1 LEVKKAHIL
10 IVDDEVINL
19 HILADLIGE
28 AYRVQFARNG
38 TEALEIIDKEA
49 RDIDLILLDV
59 VMPELDG
66 YELCKILKEHQDT
79 QDIPIIFVTSKQS
92 EEDEL
97 YGLSLGAI
105 DYIVKPFRSASI
117 KQKIYNHI
125 ELRDR
130 KKNSLSSQNEFQDL
144 IIDIENAQIKKGNE
158 LIFLS
163 KKERE
168 LLDLFL
174 RYQNRILS
182 KEEIEYSLWNGEIR
196 ADSSVKTLIRKV
208 RLKIG
213 EECIETVKNIGYRLN
228 QNVKVT
234 QK

>member
-1 LEVKKAHIL
+1 MEVKKAHIL

-28 AYRVQFARNG
+28 SYQVQFACNG

-66 YELCKILKEHQDT
+66 YELCKIIKEREET

-158 LIFLS
+158 LILLS

-213 EECIETVKNIGYRLN
+213 EECIETVKNIGYRFK
-228 QNVKVT
+228 QT
-234 QK
+234 